1 MSPQREALNQTEE
14 LMMLKY
20 TRLIYQLTLTVFF
33 VVFSGI
39 NCLAQSGN
47 AELQKLTVSS
57 DLIIVGKVVKQNS
70 QWNETKTRIF
80 TEVSV
85 NTDEYLKGKSEDK
98 QIVITKPGGEVGD
111 VGELYSHVPEFVK
124 DEEVL
129 LFLKRD
135 KENKLVVNKGTQGK
149 YTIRSNNDS
158 GIKMIGESKSLENY
172 KIKIKSFIKE

>member
-1 MSPQREALNQTEE
+1 
-14 LMMLKY
+14 MLKY

-39 NCLAQSGN
+39 NGLAQSGN
-47 AELQKLTVSS
+47 SELQKLTASS
-57 DLIIVGKVVKQNS
+57 DLIIVGKVVNQNS
-70 QWNETKTRIF
+70 QWNKNKTRIF
-80 TEVSV
+80 TQVSV
-85 NTDEYLKGKSEDK
+85 NAEEYLKGKSEEK

-129 LFLKRD
+129 LFLKKD
-135 KENKLVVNKGTQGK
+135 GENKLVVNKGTQGK
-149 YTIRSNNDS
+149 YTISSNNDS

-172 KIKIKSFIKE
+172 KIRIKSFIRE